1 MYMLKRESIV
11 FEDGVY
17 YDGNNEISVYMWS
30 TKGMNQFFG
39 FTDADYEKY
48 NGEINHYAV
57 YNYENDSFKVEAVV
71 EKRYVITAKLNHEDE
86 EMIFNLF
93 KNYCISDLSEYLESV
108 SDTDNFMKFVN
119 ECGRKLAA

>member
-1 MYMLKRESIV
+1 MLKRESIV

>member
-1 MYMLKRESIV
+1 MLKRESIV

-48 NGEINHYAV
+48 N
-57 YNYENDSFKVEAVV
+57 
-71 EKRYVITAKLNHEDE
+71 EKSIIMQYITMKMTRLRLKL
-86 EMIFNLF
+86 
-93 KNYCISDLSEYLESV
+93 
-108 SDTDNFMKFVN
+108 
-119 ECGRKLAA
+119 

>member
-48 NGEINHYAV
+48 NGEINYYAV

-71 EKRYVITAKLNHEDE
+71 EKRYVITAKLNHEYE